1 MTTHDSDSEDSAR
14 LAVTAR
20 LAAAARERARRAEEL
35 TAALLAWAKPETLPL
50 LPAARPPED
59 QLEWLRAMTGEA
71 LYTWTDAQQAADWLG
86 SDAFRLRELPAAPPF
101 LADLAIE
108 SLPAELV
115 GPLLRR
121 INLTRPAPTA
131 AELTIKALSSEPGRV
146 STWRRSAEQQRW
158 GRPADEAAPLLP
170 PVARVP
176 KVLHSIWLGGIVPQ
190 ISPVRRNLGYAARRY
205 AGHVDVVL
213 WTDLPRSAFAEDG
226 DPEVRRFAEWA
237 RQRGVILANVHEV
250 FHAGAPMI
258 THAQVVLEM
267 TKQLPRGYAA
277 ASDMLRVEL
286 IHRFGGVYLDGDLQY
301 TEQWQPAGPWAPQGP
316 RAENLVE
323 FMNRLAASDLGFT
336 MNPMSGAAVGGC
348 PNDALA
354 GPAGHPALRLW
365 LEAMRVNY
373 FRPVPRLFE
382 TVRVMALPYVGRIYA
397 ALRYLTPVRTGRV
410 HHAVLEKLGL
420 NARDLPPT
428 QPPFRF
434 RSAGSWVRAGA
445 DAKSDTAP
453 VPGHEEVVRILAR
466 CLTYL
471 EWQLAARLGDLHL
484 TSIAP
489 IVRNL
494 PEPDAAWL
502 ALLNVFGTLS
512 GPRGVGSATTAVRS
526 VTDVRRRDDGS
537 LQRIELPP
545 EVEALIDRR
554 VRVVSTDTETD
565 TSSDWIGAELSPGGA
580 DAVWLLDER
589 VEPALLREVGVPVS
603 SLLDVFAPLT
613 EVALDPTGR
622 PIGLWIRP
630 LDSAE
635 ESRDPE
641 RFAQLPPDHVGVSI
655 GGPAGWDW
663 GSELPLSGETLAEL
677 LLDSGLVGSPV
688 VLSVPEGS
696 AKFAKGLATRLGAY
710 LDQPVEIVGV
720 SRPSEPHEDSAD
732 SAASADPQGT
742 A

>member
-1 MTTHDSDSEDSAR
+1 MTTHDTDDAAARAARRAVAAR
-14 LAVTAR
+14 LDVV
-20 LAAAARERARRAEEL
+20 ARERARRADQL
-35 TAALLAWAKPETLPL
+35 TASLLAKAKPETLPL
-50 LPAARPPED
+50 LPADAPPPD
-59 QLEWLRAMTGEA
+59 QLEWLRALTGEP
-71 LYTWTDAQQAADWLG
+71 LYTWTDAHQAADWLG

-101 LADLAIE
+101 LADVAVE

-121 INLTRPAPTA
+121 INLTRPTPTT
-131 AELTIKALSSEPGRV
+131 AELTIKALSREPGRV
-146 STWRRSAEQQRW
+146 STHQRTPEQQRW
-158 GRPADEAAPLLP
+158 GRPAEEDAPLVP
-170 PVARVP
+170 AVARIP
-176 KVLHSIWLGGIVPQ
+176 KVLHSVWLGGIVPPT
-190 ISPVRRNLGYAARRY
+190 SPVRRNLGYAARRY

-213 WTDLPRSAFAEDG
+213 WTDLPRSAFAQDG
-226 DPEVRRFAEWA
+226 DPEVRGFAEWA

-267 TKQLPRGYAA
+267 SKQLPHGYAA

-286 IHRFGGVYLDGDLQY
+286 INRFGGIYLDGDLQY
-301 TEQWQPAGPWAPQGP
+301 TEQYQPAGPWAPHGP
-316 RAENLVE
+316 RPENLVE
-323 FMNRLAASDLGFT
+323 FLNRLAASDLGFT

-354 GPAGHPALRLW
+354 GPAGHPAIRLW

-373 FRPVPRLFE
+373 FRPVPKLFE

-397 ALRYLTPVRTGRV
+397 ALRYITPVRTGRV

-428 QPPFRF
+428 QPPLRF

-445 DAKSDTAP
+445 DPKPLTAP
-453 VPGHEEVVRILAR
+453 QPEHDEVVRILAR

-471 EWQLAARLGDLHL
+471 EWQLAARSGDLHL

-489 IVRNL
+489 IMRHL
-494 PEPDAAWL
+494 PEPDAAWM
-502 ALLNVFGTLS
+502 ALFNVFGVLS
-512 GPRGVGSATTAVRS
+512 GPRGVGSATAAVRS

-554 VRVVSTDTETD
+554 ARIVSAGTETD
-565 TSSDWIGAELSPGGA
+565 ADAQPDWIGAQLSPGGA

-589 VEPALLREVGVPVS
+589 VEPALLREVGGPAP

-613 EVALDPTGR
+613 DVATDPTGR

-630 LDSAE
+630 ADAAQV
-635 ESRDPE
+635 SRDPE

-655 GGPAGWDW
+655 GGPDGWDW
-663 GSELPLSGETLAEL
+663 GAELPLGAETLTEL
-677 LLDSGLVGSPV
+677 LLEANLVGSPV
-688 VLSVPEGS
+688 VLSVPHGS
-696 AKFAKGLATRLGAY
+696 AKFAKSLALHLGDL
-710 LDQPVEIVGV
+710 LDQPVEVDEL
-720 SRPSEPHEDSAD
+720 PAP
-732 SAASADPQGT
+732 
-742 A
+742 

>member
-1 MTTHDSDSEDSAR
+1 MYVTDDAAR
-14 LAVTAR
+14 LAVAAR
-20 LAAAARERARRAEEL
+20 LEAAARERARRAEQL
-35 TAALLAWAKPETLPL
+35 TASLLAWAKPETLPL

-71 LYTWTDAQQAADWLG
+71 LYTWTDAQHAADWLG
-86 SDAFRLRELPAAPPF
+86 SDAFRLRESPAPPPF

-108 SLPAELV
+108 SLPPELV

-121 INLTRPAPTA
+121 INLTRPGPTA
-131 AELTIKALSSEPGRV
+131 AGLTIKALSSEPGRV
-146 STWRRSAEQQRW
+146 STWERSPEQQHW
-158 GRPADEAAPLLP
+158 GRPAEEGAPLLP
-170 PVARVP
+170 ATARVP
-176 KVLHSIWLGGIVPQ
+176 RVLHSIWLGGIVPPT
-190 ISPVRRNLGYAARRY
+190 SPVRRNLGYAARRY

-226 DPEVRRFAEWA
+226 DPEARRFADWA

-301 TEQWQPAGPWAPQGP
+301 TEQYLPVGPWAPQGP
-316 RAENLVE
+316 RPENLVE
-323 FMNRLAASDLGFT
+323 FLNRLAASELGFT

-397 ALRYLTPVRTGRV
+397 ALRYITPVRTGRV

-445 DAKSDTAP
+445 DAKSETAP

-471 EWQLAARLGDLHL
+471 EWQLAARAGDLHL

-502 ALLNVFGTLS
+502 ALFNVFGTLS
-512 GPRGVGSATTAVRS
+512 GPRGVGSATAAVRS

-554 VRVVSTDTETD
+554 ARVVSADAETTDAKP
-565 TSSDWIGAELSPGGA
+565 DWIGAELSPGGA

-589 VEPALLREVGVPVS
+589 VEPALLRDIGGPVA
-603 SLLDVFAPLT
+603 SLLDMFTPLT
-613 EVALDPTGR
+613 EVAVESTGR

-630 LDSAE
+630 PDTAQ

-641 RFAQLPPDHVGVSI
+641 RFAELPPDHVGVSI
-655 GGPAGWDW
+655 GGPTDWDW

-677 LLDSGLVGSPV
+677 LLDASLVGSPV
-688 VLSVPEGS
+688 ILSVPAGS
-696 AKFAKGLATRLGAY
+696 AKFAKGLAARLGRY
-710 LDQPVEIVGV
+710 LDQSVEIVEAP
-720 SRPSEPHEDSAD
+720 RPSEPDEDPED
-732 SAASADPQGT
+732 SAASADPQG
-742 A
+742 AA